1 LILKNLKLVDKVH
14 LRKINETYLKVE
26 AESSVVQE
34 LSDQLTFEV
43 PGAKFM
49 PSVRNKYWDGKIRLL
64 NSLTA
69 VTYVGL
75 VEEIRQFCKARD
87 YEFSV
92 EDSLKPVH
100 GTRLKAEDYLKF
112 IESIGMT
119 MKPRDYQVEAF
130 CKAIADERRV
140 FVSPTASGKSLII
153 YLIARFYGLKTL
165 IIVPTT
171 SLVAQLSSD
180 FKDYG
185 YDSDKYVHQIYS
197 GQEKNNNKPITISTW
212 QSIYKLPASWFEEY
226 DVVIGDEAHQFKA
239 KSLTTIMEKM
249 TKTAFRF
256 GFTGTLDGSLTNKI
270 TLEGL
275 FGPVHQVTTT
285 KSLMDEGKV
294 AKLNIKVIVLNHTKE
309 DKKFCSKM
317 DYQDEINWIVTN
329 PVRNKFLRNLTLSLT
344 GNTLLLFQFVDK
356 HGKLLYDSIK
366 IKDPD
371 RKVFFIHGGI
381 DAVDRENVRKIVEK
395 ENNAVIV
402 ASYGTFSTGVNIRNL
417 HNVVFTSPTK
427 SRVRTLQSIGRGLRL
442 SDTKDSVAVYDIGDD
457 LRHGDRTNYTLQH
470 LTERMEI
477 YNSEDFEYK
486 IYTVNL

>member
-1 LILKNLKLVDKVH
+1 VH

-26 AESSVVQE
+26 AEPSVVQE

-49 PSVRNKYWDGKIRLL
+49 PAGRNRFWDGKIRLL
-64 NSLTA
+64 NALTA
-69 VTYVGL
+69 VTYAGL
-75 VEEIRQFCKARD
+75 VEEIRRFCKARD

-92 EDSLKPVH
+92 DDNLKP
-100 GTRLKAEDYLKF
+100 TKKIDEEETIEFLKSLNL
-112 IESIGMT
+112 T

-130 CKAIADERRV
+130 MRAVNSDRRV
-140 FVSPTASGKSLII
+140 FLSPTASGKSFII
-153 YLIARFYGLKTL
+153 YLITRYYNARTL

-171 SLVAQLSSD
+171 SLVSQLASD
-180 FKDYG
+180 FADYG
-185 YDSDKYVHQIYS
+185 FDSSTNVHSVFS
-197 GQEKNNNKPITISTW
+197 GQDKRSPKPITISTW
-212 QSIYKLPASWFEEY
+212 QSIYKLPKSYFEDY
-226 DVVIGDEAHQFKA
+226 DLIIGDEAHQFKA

-249 TKTAFRF
+249 ENTKYRF

-285 KSLMDEGKV
+285 KSLMDDGKV
-294 AKLNIKVIVLNHTKE
+294 AKLDIKVIILKHSKE
-309 DKKFCSKM
+309 DRKLCNKM
-317 DYQDEINWIVTN
+317 SYHDEVDWIVSN
-329 PVRNKFLRNLTLSLT
+329 PKRNKFLRNLAISLE
-344 GNTLLLFQFVDK
+344 GNSLLLFQFVDK
-356 HGKLLYDSIK
+356 HGKLLYDMIRSK
-366 IKDPD
+366 VPD
-371 RKVFFIHGGI
+371 RKVFFIHGGV
-381 DAVDRENVRKIVEK
+381 DADDRESVRRIVES
-395 ENNAVIV
+395 EPDAIIV

-427 SRVRTLQSIGRGLRL
+427 SRIRTLQSIGRGLRL
-442 SDTKDSVAVYDIGDD
+442 SDTKDSVTVYDIGDD

-486 IYTVNL
+486 IYTVDL